1 MGIVVDEEGLL
12 AMVVGVVEKKVR
24 RSRFIEEHLASP
36 GGQAKLSGGDVIG
49 KLFVNEAVDRIGSGF
64 KFVVTKARG
73 DGGADIAFAEAA
85 ILKRL
90 NGPGRCA
97 GSKVGFV
104 VAHAALPGTEDTGK
118 GGMRIGNLA

>member
-1 MGIVVDEEGLL
+1 MGIVVDEEALLGIVAGL
-12 AMVVGVVEKKVR
+12 VEKKVK
-24 RSRFIEEHLASP
+24 RSRFIEEHVASAA
-36 GGQAKLSGGDVIG
+36 GQAKLSGGDVIG

-104 VAHAALPGTEDTGK
+104 VAHAALHGTENTGRE
-118 GGMRIGNLA
+118 GVLIGNLA